1 MIREATDSDKN
12 IFIEFSL
19 KLARYNRNNHRD
31 ECKTDNFDLVLNSIK
46 IKAEN
51 TFSNR
56 NEKTLI
62 LIAEQ
67 DEKAAGYAL
76 ARIFKEESTADN
88 GTGRTGLFD
97 ELFVEEWA
105 RGQKIGQKLTSRV
118 MEWFKTNGIGRI
130 KLQAYTWNKTAQ
142 KFYEKNGFR
151 EYAVSMEKFI

>member
-105 RGQKIGQKLTSRV
+105 RGQKIGQKLTSKV